1 MTSHSRVDV
10 QLFVRD
16 LLGQRDPIT
25 YERHPNTEDRGSLRL
40 DDGEGLKVAISGDRS
55 SLRVLVAGALE
66 QLGPEVVP
74 TERHDEPPTNPEDR

>member
-1 MTSHSRVDV
+1 MTSRVDV

-16 LLGQRDPIT
+16 LLAQRDPIT
-25 YERHPNTEDRGSLRL
+25 YERHPNTDDHGSLRL

-66 QLGPEVVP
+66 QLSDPPVP
-74 TERHDEPPTNPEDR
+74 TERHDEPPTDPEEER